1 MVGTQRNFDNHTGGF
16 AHNLKGAKMKPE
28 FTEYER
34 RQIQAMMR
42 QQMPW
47 RKNLVLG
54 SDNILRWIDENGAK
68 MDMWFDSC
76 GLTATACK
84 RWQATVYHK
93 FGPDDFNARFN
104 LRGQMQ
110 KQVDRW
116 RYNDR
121 IIKIVVSDCLKGKQ
135 YVIDNVQPHGFLV
148 MDLLDTLETE
158 FKMSAQE
165 MGEFTHI
172 VGGWSQNAWNNRNWG
187 ERYNRM
193 KALWRKTAKII
204 GQFEMARKGYD
215 IFKAH
220 GFDGRFVGFSEK

>member
-1 MVGTQRNFDNHTGGF
+1 MIGTQRNFDNHTWVCV
-16 AHNLKGAKMKPE
+16 ARNLKGTEMKPK

-76 GLTATACK
+76 GLNATACK
-84 RWQATVYHK
+84 RWQATAYHK
-93 FGPDDFNARFN
+93 FGADDENARFN
-104 LRGQMQ
+104 LRGSMQ

-116 RYNDR
+116 RYSER
-121 IIKIVVSDCLKGKQ
+121 VTKIVVSDCLKRKQ
-135 YVIDNVQPHGFLV
+135 YVIDNSQPYGFRV

-158 FKMSAQE
+158 FSLSAE
-165 MGEFTHI
+165 NVGELIHI
-172 VGGWSQNAWNNRNWG
+172 VGGWSHDVWNNRSWG

-193 KALWRKTAKII
+193 KALWRKTIKII
-204 GQFEMARKGYD
+204 GQFEMARKGYA
-215 IFKAH
+215 IFKEH
-220 GFDGRFVGFSEK
+220 GFDGRFVGFK